1 MPLRLEVIT
10 PERTVYEDDVDMV
23 VAPASEGYV
32 GILPHHVPLFTTLG
46 HGVFKVKKGGVEQ
59 VLAVFGG
66 FMDVRSD
73 RVVVLTDA
81 AEHADEIDASR
92 AQEARDR
99 AQQMLAAGPASAADE
114 QRARA
119 ELQRAL
125 VRLRI
130 SENRHRRRGPN

>member
-1 MPLRLEVIT
+1 MPLHLEVIT
-10 PERTVYEDDVDMV
+10 PERKVYEDDVDMV

-46 HGVFKVKKGGVEQ
+46 PGEFKVKKGGVEE

-66 FMDVRSD
+66 FMDVRGD

-81 AEHADEIDASR
+81 AEPAEEIDADR
-92 AQEARDR
+92 AHQARER
-99 AQQMLAAGPASAADE
+99 AQQVLAAGPASAADE

-125 VRLRI
+125 VRLRV
-130 SENRHRRRGPN
+130 SEGRRRRR

>member
-1 MPLRLEVIT
+1 MPLHLEVIT
-10 PERTVYEDDVDMV
+10 PERKVYEDDVDMV

-46 HGVFKVKKGGVEQ
+46 PGEFKVKKGGVEE

-73 RVVVLTDA
+73 RVVVLTDV
-81 AEHADEIDASR
+81 AEHAEEIDASR
-92 AQEARDR
+92 AQLARER
-99 AQQMLAAGPASAADE
+99 AQQILAAGPASAADE

-125 VRLRI
+125 VRLRV
-130 SENRHRRRGPN
+130 SESRRRRR

>member
-1 MPLRLEVIT
+1 LPLHLEVIT
-10 PERTVYEDDVDMV
+10 PERKVYEDDVDMV
-23 VAPASEGYV
+23 VAPATEGYV

-46 HGVFKVKKGGVEQ
+46 PGEFKVKKGGVEE

-81 AEHADEIDASR
+81 AEPAEEIDASR
-92 AQEARDR
+92 AQQARER
-99 AQQMLAAGPASAADE
+99 AQQVLAAGPASAADE

-125 VRLRI
+125 VRLRV
-130 SENRHRRRGPN
+130 SESRRRRR

>member
-1 MPLRLEVIT
+1 MIT
-10 PERTVYEDDVDMV
+10 PERKVYEDDVDMV
-23 VAPASEGYV
+23 VAPATEGYV

-46 HGVFKVKKGGVEQ
+46 PGEFKVKKGGVEE

-81 AEHADEIDASR
+81 AEPAEEIDASR
-92 AQEARDR
+92 AQQARER
-99 AQQMLAAGPASAADE
+99 AQQVLAAGPASAADE

-125 VRLRI
+125 VRLRV
-130 SENRHRRRGPN
+130 SESRRRRR

>member
-1 MPLRLEVIT
+1 VPLHLEVIT
-10 PERTVYEDDVDMV
+10 PERKVYEDDVDMV

-46 HGVFKVKKGGVEQ
+46 PGEFKVKKGGVEE

-81 AEHADEIDASR
+81 AEPAEEIDA
-92 AQEARDR
+92 DR
-99 AQQMLAAGPASAADE
+99 AQQARDAAQQVLAAGPASAADE

-125 VRLRI
+125 VRLRV
-130 SENRHRRRGPN
+130 SEGRRRRR